1 MHSLLKHGS
10 CLGKGNIHYCE
21 INKGITSLFM
31 SRYKQRPTSRM
42 GNHLTYSSSKAK
54 RSLTSILLF
63 LLAKI
68 KYGDIPSEGGTILE
82 TSKLFVPFIFVFYCD
97 LHSFYG
103 YTNRWYRAQP
113 PLRLLCSDV
122 TLADRDCRVSY
133 VSSYTRTFPMIAIGN
148 PDGWCTMTSHGV
160 NVQDGKW
167 WPLIKLVVTS

>member
-1 MHSLLKHGS
+1 
-10 CLGKGNIHYCE
+10 
-21 INKGITSLFM
+21 
-31 SRYKQRPTSRM
+31 M

-103 YTNRWYRAQP
+103 YTNR
-113 PLRLLCSDV
+113 
-122 TLADRDCRVSY
+122 
-133 VSSYTRTFPMIAIGN
+133 
-148 PDGWCTMTSHGV
+148 
-160 NVQDGKW
+160 
-167 WPLIKLVVTS
+167 